1 MRLFRSGIRKLVR
14 RPATYVTFLLL
25 AGLVVLILLAVTAAG
40 NQTTDA
46 ESAIAS
52 KLFLT
57 FPGAWALI
65 LTVVI
70 SIGGLLAVTYG
81 AAIAGSEWAWGTL
94 KAAIARGE
102 SRWHYAIA
110 GFAAVVVVTWGGMLL
125 CYAVGIVAAIVG
137 ANLTGTSLAGLGDT
151 SQLGEMPG
159 LLARAGLALAMEASI
174 GFAIATIARSQL
186 AGIGVGIGVYFAEGI
201 ASIFV
206 PGIIKWFP
214 FAAASAMLSGPT
226 SRFGSGA
233 AGNGSALAGSSGR
246 LDADLAIIVV
256 LAWLVGA
263 MLVAALWT
271 DRAEISG

>member
-1 MRLFRSGIRKLVR
+1 VRLFRSGIRKLVR

-25 AGLVVLILLAVTAAG
+25 AGLVLLILLAVTAAA
-40 NQTTDA
+40 NQATEP
-46 ESAIAS
+46 ESAVAS

-70 SIGGLLAVTYG
+70 GIGGLLAVTYG

-102 SRWHYAIA
+102 SRWRYATA
-110 GFAAVVVVTWGGMLL
+110 GFAAVVVVTWVGMLL
-125 CYAVGIVAAIVG
+125 CYAVGIIAAIVG

-151 SQLGEMPG
+151 SQLAEMPG
-159 LLARAGLALAMEASI
+159 LMARAGLALAMEASI

-201 ASIFV
+201 ASVFV
-206 PGIIKWFP
+206 PGIIRWFP
-214 FAAASAMLSGPT
+214 FAAANAMLSGT
-226 SRFGSGA
+226 SGA
-233 AGNGSALAGSSGR
+233 RVAGGGGGAALASSTGR
-246 LDADLAIIVV
+246 LDTDVAIVVV

-271 DRAEISG
+271 ERAEISG

>member
-1 MRLFRSGIRKLVR
+1 MRLFRSGIRKLIR

-25 AGLVVLILLAVTAAG
+25 IALVLLILLAVTAAA

-46 ESAIAS
+46 ESALAS

-57 FPGAWALI
+57 FPGAWAVV

-70 SIGGLLAVTYG
+70 GIGGLLAVTYG

-102 SRWHYAIA
+102 SRWRYAIA
-110 GFAAVVVVTWGGMLL
+110 GFAAVAVVTWGGMALA
-125 CYAVGIVAAIVG
+125 YVAGIIGAIVG
-137 ANLTGTSLAGLGDT
+137 ANLTGTSLAGLWDT

-201 ASIFV
+201 AGIFV

-214 FAAASAMLSGPT
+214 FAAVSAMLSGAP
-226 SRFGSGA
+226 GA
-233 AGNGSALAGSSGR
+233 AASAGGNGGSLAGASAR
-246 LDADLAIIVV
+246 LDPDLAIVVV
-256 LAWLVGA
+256 LAWLVGS

-271 DRAEISG
+271 ERAEISG